1 MNHQFLRGTTR
12 RKLKL
17 SGIALIGAALFSP
30 AVRADP
36 FDVLKSVN
44 ALI

>member
-1 MNHQFLRGTTR
+1 MNHQFLRGTTM
-12 RKLKL
+12 RKLKS

-30 AVRADP
+30 TVRADP
-36 FDVLKSVN
+36 FDVLKRFN

>member
-1 MNHQFLRGTTR
+1 M

-36 FDVLKSVN
+36 FDVLKSFD
-44 ALI
+44 ARLL